1 MGQHRQFSTPFK
13 AGRRPGALLALG
25 LLLAA
30 GPSALRAIGAE
41 AAPHPARAT
50 DLRSALRAV
59 HRPAAHRPAS
69 PRADAILGAAL
80 GILADGTEP
89 WEDRPLQ
96 VFGLGTL
103 PGSRGKVDPG
113 DDLGPADRVVR
124 SWDAVI
130 YRASFSVREAT
141 AQDLVAEVTLSELAV
156 WESGQLAAL
165 RLAGCPGGASL
176 SADGRTLRCLVGEV
190 KAPPAVTVALDLSAR
205 VSGAALQGDVVT
217 AGLTVSGRGLVP
229 DQDPAGCA
237 LPRAGGCDAAAPPV
251 TVSASPAAELRKV
264 LTAVSPQ
271 AFNGV
276 PGRLLGWRLDAVL
289 GADGDARGS
298 SLPVGEPWTLPDWWR
313 LTGRGARPVDLPV
326 TLVSCVDPSG
336 RADWTCA
343 QPGGPGTELAVTIH
357 RIDALANLPNGIASA
372 APQVV
377 GQLLLQL
384 WVPEAQLQATGGDVT
399 FQNCFATEVGVPGRS
414 IWRPVD
420 ARGQPNLGGAA
431 EPPANNCSYAV
442 LAVPT
447 VAPTARPPRP
457 APPPR
462 PGPPGRPAPVP
473 TPLPAVVGLGKRYTP
488 YTQGAGVTD
497 GTEFA
502 AEVRAQIGGGGA
514 LGGLILCDK
523 WDNSSH
529 LLRDGGVAGVRLWQ
543 QPDGGAV
550 EPWPDDR
557 RVVVEYAVGRWGRQR
572 TAQISV
578 GRAWYLQA
586 TARCDDA
593 APGGGP
599 GWVTAGQ
606 VDFGNQGGGRID
618 AREVNMVRVRYLD
631 AVPVGR
637 SVLLELL
644 FKAEQN
650 PPGTWLMNYGA
661 VGWGSGRGASWRAD
675 PCYGPVGSR
684 SRSECPVPAPGTRT
698 IPGNLGD
705 MLVHVGVPLW
715 LQKRTDPVVPDG
727 APVVNAGAPV
737 RFVLE
742 AASFPRPAD
751 PPLPPFP
758 PGAYAPGVR
767 LTDTLPPGLIYE
779 LGSSTVDSEDL
790 NESGGLDPG
799 EDLNGNGRLDRNVS
813 FEPGIQAGAAEGETT
828 LTWVIGNLPYQRRVP
843 LIRYAVRTS
852 RLLRGGSSLANMAAL
867 WAANDRPPDC
877 RPGPRDAEGGRCA
890 WAQVIV
896 ANIAAAQVEKLPRL
910 PLVLP
915 GQPMVYRL
923 ALANLTARPVEWF
936 DAVDILPRA
945 GEPREPQTRVAGGFS
960 DVQAQPVAGGAPIEV
975 WASATDP
982 ELLDGLGGSPRDGL
996 LDPVAAYGA
1005 PGAGLGGG
1013 DWPCRLGDVGGGRC
1027 AAIPSR
1033 ARVTALRLWGPDPKP
1048 SRTGGT
1054 ADSFL
1059 PAGAAPRFVD
1069 VTLAAPGSMVGD
1081 LAHNAWGGRFESL
1094 PLPVFDGA
1102 VIRVRPPDTPTPTT
1116 TPVPSDTPVPTA
1128 TSSPTIT
1135 PSPTA
1140 TASPTA
1146 TLTPTITPS
1155 PTLTSTA
1162 TPTPIYTIYLP
1173 MVLRIP
1179 CQERAV
1185 DVALVVD
1192 VSSSMRRPAGDGGTK
1207 LDAVLRAARAFVEQ
1221 FQPTEARGRVA
1232 VVAFNNEAWLLQP
1245 LTSDRALL
1253 DAALAG
1259 LPRRMAEGTRL
1270 DLGLSA
1276 GAAALAAVP
1285 APRLRAMVFLT
1296 DGLPN
1301 RVPTPMAGGTQEDT
1315 VLVAAAAARAAGIRI
1330 QTVGYGREDAL
1341 ELVDRIL
1348 PWLLRAIAGDTGGYS
1363 ETDDAG
1369 VLAEVFRSLA
1379 AKLGCV
1385 KEVQWP

>member
-1 MGQHRQFSTPFK
+1 MGEHRQFSTPFR

-25 LLLAA
+25 LLLVA
-30 GPSALRAIGAE
+30 GPSAMRAVGAPVALPTVRASDLGSGLRASHRLA
-41 AAPHPARAT
+41 
-50 DLRSALRAV
+50 
-59 HRPAAHRPAS
+59 RPAAPQ
-69 PRADAILGAAL
+69 ADAVLGAAL
-80 GILADGTEP
+80 SILADGTEP

-96 VFGLGTL
+96 VLGLGTL
-103 PGSRGKVDPG
+103 PGTRGKADPG
-113 DDLGPADRVVR
+113 DDLGPMDRVVR

-141 AQDLVAEVTLSELAV
+141 AQDLVAEVTLSDLAV

-176 SADGRTLRCLVGEV
+176 SADRRTLRCLVGEV

-217 AGLTVSGRGLVP
+217 ADLTVSGRGLVP
-229 DQDPAGCA
+229 DPDPAGC
-237 LPRAGGCDAAAPPV
+237 LRPREGGCDAAAPPV

-264 LTAVSPQ
+264 LTGVTPLY
-271 AFNGV
+271 FNGV
-276 PGRLLGWRLDAVL
+276 LGRQLSWRLDAVL

-298 SLPVGEPWTLPDWWR
+298 SLPVGAPWTLPDWWR
-313 LTGRGARPVDLPV
+313 LTGRSRPVSLPV
-326 TLVSCVDPSG
+326 ALVSCVDPSG
-336 RADWTCA
+336 RADWTCE
-343 QPGGPGTELAVTIH
+343 QPGGPGTDVAVTIH
-357 RIDALANLPNGIASA
+357 RIDALANLPDGIASA
-372 APQVV
+372 APQMV
-377 GQLLLQL
+377 GQLLLNL
-384 WVPEAQLQATGGDVT
+384 WVPEAELQAGGGDVT
-399 FQNCFATEVGVPGRS
+399 FQNCFATEIGVPGRS

-442 LAVPT
+442 LPVPT
-447 VAPTARPPRP
+447 AVPTARPPRP

-462 PGPPGRPAPVP
+462 PGPPGRPQPVP
-473 TPLPAVVGLGKRYTP
+473 TPAPAVVGLSKRYTP

-514 LGGLILCDK
+514 LPGLILCDK

-529 LLRDGGVAGVRLWQ
+529 TLREGGSSGWRLWQ
-543 QPDGGAV
+543 QLDGGAV
-550 EPWPDDR
+550 EPLPASL
-557 RVVVEYAVGRWGRQR
+557 RVAVEYASGRWGRQR
-572 TAQISV
+572 TAQLSV

-586 TARCDDA
+586 TAKCDDA
-593 APGGGP
+593 APGGVP
-599 GWVTAGQ
+599 GWVSAAQ
-606 VDFGNQGGGRID
+606 VDFGNQGRRQLD

-637 SVLLELL
+637 TVWLELL
-644 FKAEQN
+644 LKAEQN

-675 PCYGPVGSR
+675 PCYGALGAR
-684 SRSECPVPAPGTRT
+684 SRSECPVPAPGTRS

-727 APVVNAGAPV
+727 APVINAGAPV

-751 PPLPPFP
+751 PPLPSFP

-767 LTDTLPPGLIYE
+767 LSDTLPEGLIYE
-779 LGSSTVDSEDL
+779 LGSSSIDSEDL
-790 NESGGLDPG
+790 NGSGGLDPG
-799 EDLNGNGRLDRNVS
+799 EDLNGNGRLDKNVS
-813 FEPGIQAGAAEGETT
+813 FEPSLQPGPLDGQTT
-828 LTWVIGNLPYQRRVP
+828 LNWVIGNLPYERRVP
-843 LIRYAVRTS
+843 LIRYAARTS

-867 WAANDRPPDC
+867 WAGNDRVPDC

-890 WAQVIV
+890 WAQLIV

-923 ALANLTARPVEWF
+923 SLANLTNRPVEWF
-936 DAVDILPRA
+936 DAVDILPRP
-945 GEPREPQTRVAGGFS
+945 GEPREPQTRVTGGFS
-960 DVQAQPVAGGAPIEV
+960 DVQAQPLAGGAPIEV

-982 ELLDGLGGSPRDGL
+982 ELLDTLGGAPRDGL
-996 LDPVAAYGA
+996 VDPVAAWGA
-1005 PGAGLGGG
+1005 AGAGLGGAE
-1013 DWPCRLGDVGGGRC
+1013 WPCRLSEVGGSRC

-1033 ARVTALRLWGPDPKP
+1033 TKVTALRIWGPDPKP
-1048 SRTGGT
+1048 SRSGGT

-1059 PAGAAPRFVD
+1059 PAGGGPRFVD
-1069 VTLAAPGSMVGD
+1069 LTLSAPGSMVGD

-1102 VIRVRPPDTPTPTT
+1102 IIRVRPPDTATPTT
-1116 TPVPSDTPVPTA
+1116 TPVPTDTAVPTS

-1140 TASPTA
+1140 TASPTV
-1146 TLTPTITPS
+1146 TPTPTITPS
-1155 PTLTSTA
+1155 PTLTATS
-1162 TPTPIYTIYLP
+1162 TPTPRYTIYLP

-1179 CQERAV
+1179 CAERAV

-1207 LDAVLRAARAFVEQ
+1207 LDAVLRAARAFVDR
-1221 FQPTEARGRVA
+1221 FQPAEGRGRVA
-1232 VVAFNNEAWLLQP
+1232 VVAFNNEAWLLEP
-1245 LTSDRALL
+1245 LTSDRARLE
-1253 DAALAG
+1253 AALAG
-1259 LPRRMAEGTRL
+1259 LPRRVAEGTRL

-1285 APRLRAMVFLT
+1285 PERLRAMVFLT

-1330 QTVGYGREDAL
+1330 QTVGYGREDAV

-1348 PWLLRAIAGDTGGYS
+1348 PWLLRAIAGPTGGYR
-1363 ETDDAG
+1363 ETDDASA
-1369 VLAEVFRSLA
+1369 LAEVFRSLA
-1379 AKLGCV
+1379 AELGCV
-1385 KEVQWP
+1385 REVQWP